1 MADMGRLLMF
11 AGVAIFVV
19 GAVLMLAGRIPG
31 LGQLPGDITYEREN
45 FRLYAPC
52 GTMIVISVVLTSV
65 LNVLARL
72 LR

>member
-52 GTMIVISVVLTSV
+52 GTMIVISVVLTIV